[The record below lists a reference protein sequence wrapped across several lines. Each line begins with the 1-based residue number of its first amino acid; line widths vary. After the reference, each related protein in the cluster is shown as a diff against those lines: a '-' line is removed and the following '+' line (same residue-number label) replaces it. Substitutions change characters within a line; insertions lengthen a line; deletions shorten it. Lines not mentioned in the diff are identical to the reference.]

1 MRTFARIAILAAFI
15 AGLSSPPA
23 GTASTR
29 SIPDL
34 PVSYVFATGKLARLQ
49 GGVTYRASAFPIA
62 LRVTPPDR
70 SWGGAQW
77 KANVFAPTEIAQ
89 RHLKCSTT
97 PAVCRPPY
105 YGWVT
110 IGPAGTYSQ
119 GPPRALIVILTGFSR
134 VPSVAATVANLHRGG
149 GVDYQPTS
157 QVKVAGFSGT
167 QFDGETAGAKHFFIA
182 FTPPSRGAAGSGAAD
197 LIEMNG
203 PGHPFRFVVLNVR
216 GKTVVVLLGS
226 LVLSADQFP
235 AFLAKSNGILGSL
248 RFPR

>member
-1 MRTFARIAILAAFI
+1 
-15 AGLSSPPA
+15 
-23 GTASTR
+23 
-29 SIPDL
+29 
-34 PVSYVFATGKLARLQ
+34 
-49 GGVTYRASAFPIA
+49 
-62 LRVTPPDR
+62 
-70 SWGGAQW
+70 
-77 KANVFAPTEIAQ
+77 
-89 RHLKCSTT
+89 
-97 PAVCRPPY
+97 
-105 YGWVT
+105 
-110 IGPAGTYSQ
+110 
-119 GPPRALIVILTGFSR
+119 VILTGFSR